1 MFRFCL
7 GFVYTSCTE
16 SINYGI
22 PYLMGTLKIY
32 NINLFGSPNKKTDT
46 QATTSKD
53 LQDWREIPDA
63 VILCEDNVI
72 IFIGN
77 QAEYAT
83 WLATQPHANTYQK
96 PDKTLNAKGCVVIPG
111 MVNCH
116 HHLYQTLTRTI
127 GTAKGHKLFDWL
139 KLLYPVW
146 AELDAEAVYTSAKT
160 GLAELI
166 LSGCTTVAD
175 HLYLYPNDSR
185 IDDEIAA
192 AQDLGVRFHPTRGSM
207 SLGESKGGLPP
218 DRVCED
224 EADILKDCVRAIETF
239 HDANKF
245 SMLQIGIAPC
255 SPFSVTE
262 DLMRESANLARH
274 YNVNLHTHLAET
286 KDENQFCLDMFGKRP
301 IDYAESVG
309 WMGDDVWFA
318 HMVHPNE
325 SEIKR
330 MGECRTGICHCPSS
344 NMILASGIAPVREMV
359 DNNVRVGLGVD
370 GSASNDGNHM
380 LGEARQTMLLQ
391 RVMAEAD
398 TMSAREALTLA
409 TAGGA
414 EVLNRN
420 DIGRLEV
427 GMAADIVAF
436 RIDDLA
442 HAGGQLDLLASLLT
456 CAPQQVHHSVINGKV
471 VVEDGNLVNT
481 DLAALTEK
489 HNAISY
495 RMLQRAGHA
504 R

>member
-1 MFRFCL
+1 MSLLQFSDITL
-7 GFVYTSCTE
+7 LASPEATSSHKTY
-16 SINYGI
+16 SSQSSPDNSVINRA
-22 PYLMGTLKIY
+22 
-32 NINLFGSPNKKTDT
+32 KTGW
-46 QATTSKD
+46 
-53 LQDWREIPDA
+53 LEISDA
-63 VILCEDNVI
+63 VLLCEDNKI
-72 IFIGN
+72 IFIGSK
-77 QAEYAT
+77 QEHIE
-83 WLATQPHANTYQK
+83 WLGNHPEANRYK
-96 PDKTLNAKGCVVIPG
+96 NPENILSAKGCVVIPG

-127 GTAKGHKLFDWL
+127 GTAQGHKLFDWL

-146 AELDAEAVYTSAKT
+146 AELDAEAVYTSAKV
-160 GLAELI
+160 GLAELV

-192 AQDLGVRFHPTRGSM
+192 AKDLGVRFHPTRGSM

-224 EADILKDCVRAIETF
+224 EADILKDCVRVIEQF
-239 HDANKF
+239 HDASDF
-245 SMLQIGIAPC
+245 SMLQIGVAPC

-262 DLMRESANLARH
+262 NLMRESATLARTYGVH
-274 YNVNLHTHLAET
+274 LHTHLAET

-318 HMVHPNE
+318 HMVHPDE

-344 NMILASGIAPVREMV
+344 NMILASGIAPVRQMI

-398 TMSAREALTLA
+398 TMSAREALKLA
-409 TAGGA
+409 TLGGA
-414 EVLNRN
+414 QVLGRN

-427 GMAADIVAF
+427 GMAADFVAF

-456 CAPQQVHHSVINGKV
+456 CAPQQVHHSVINGKI
-471 VVEDGNLVNT
+471 VVENGELLST
-481 DLAALTEK
+481 DLTSLTEK
-489 HNAISY
+489 HNAVSY
-495 RMLQRAGHA
+495 RMLNRAGHI

>member
-1 MFRFCL
+1 M
-7 GFVYTSCTE
+7 
-16 SINYGI
+16 GI
-22 PYLMGTLKIY
+22 LKIY
-32 NINLFGSPNKKTDT
+32 NISLLGSPN
-46 QATTSKD
+46 TSKTPNSNTTVAKN
-53 LQDWREIPDA
+53 WIEIPNA
-63 VILCEDNVI
+63 VLLCENNKIV
-72 IFIGN
+72 FVGN
-77 QAEYAT
+77 TADYAA
-83 WLATQPHANTYQK
+83 WLSQQPNPEIYQN
-96 PDKTLNAKGCVVIPG
+96 PDQSLDAQGCVVIPG

-146 AELDAEAVYTSAKT
+146 AELDADAVYTSAKV

-207 SLGESKGGLPP
+207 SLGESQGGLPP
-218 DRVCED
+218 DRVCEN
-224 EADILKDCVRAIETF
+224 EKDILADCIRVIEQF
-239 HDANKF
+239 HDAREG

-262 DLMRESANLARH
+262 DLMRESAKLARQYDVH
-274 YNVNLHTHLAET
+274 LHTHLAET

-301 IDYAESVG
+301 IDYAESLG

-318 HMVHPNE
+318 HMVHPNDD
-325 SEIKR
+325 EIKR

-344 NMILASGIAPVREMV
+344 NMILASGIAPVRKMI

-409 TAGGA
+409 TVGGA
-414 EVLNRN
+414 EVLGRQ

-427 GMAADIVAF
+427 GMIADIVAF

-456 CAPQQVHHSVINGKV
+456 CAPQQVHHSVINGEV
-471 VVEDGNLVNT
+471 VVEDGILLST
-481 DLAALTEK
+481 DLDALTEK
-489 HNAISY
+489 HNAISKG
-495 RMLQRAGHA
+495 MLQRAGHM

>member
-1 MFRFCL
+1 MALLQIVDISLLASPRHCEKNSEKDSKKDSKKDS
-7 GFVYTSCTE
+7 GTDSKKDKTA
-16 SINYGI
+16 SID
-22 PYLMGTLKIY
+22 
-32 NINLFGSPNKKTDT
+32 KKNW
-46 QATTSKD
+46 
-53 LQDWREIPDA
+53 LEIPDA
-63 VILCEDNVI
+63 TLLCEDNVI
-72 IFIGN
+72 VFVGSQQDYI
-77 QAEYAT
+77 T
-83 WLATQPHANTYQK
+83 WLNDHPDNAKYQH
-96 PDKTLNAKGCVVIPG
+96 PEQVLSAKGCVVMPG

-116 HHLYQTLTRTI
+116 HHMYQTLTRTI
-127 GTAKGHKLFDWL
+127 GTAQGHKLFDWL

-146 AELDAEAVYTSAKT
+146 AELDSTAVYTSAKVA
-160 GLAELI
+160 LAELVMT
-166 LSGCTTVAD
+166 GCTTAAD

-192 AQDLGVRFHPTRGSM
+192 AHELGVRFHPTRGSM

-218 DRVCED
+218 DRVCEN
-224 EADILKDCVRAIETF
+224 EEDILKDCVRVIEQF
-239 HDANKF
+239 HDSSAY
-245 SMLQIGIAPC
+245 SMLQIGVAPC

-262 DLMRESANLARH
+262 NLMRESATLARH
-274 YNVNLHTHLAET
+274 YGVNMHTHMAET
-286 KDENQFCLDMFGKRP
+286 KDENQFCIDMFGKRP

-330 MGECRTGICHCPSS
+330 MGDCRTGICHCPSS
-344 NMILASGIAPVREMV
+344 NMILASGIAPVRQMI

-380 LGEARQTMLLQ
+380 LAEARQTMLLQ

-398 TMSAREALTLA
+398 TMSAREALSLA
-409 TAGGA
+409 TLGGA
-414 EVLNRN
+414 EVLGRN

-427 GMAADIVAF
+427 GMAADIIAF

-456 CAPQQVHHSVINGKV
+456 CAPQQVHHSIINGKV
-471 VVEDGNLVNT
+471 VVENGELLGV
-481 DLAALTEK
+481 DLDALTQE
-489 HNAISY
+489 HNDISY
-495 RMLQRAGHA
+495 RMLNRAGHI